1 MHQCEYLRK
10 TCLAKQFSAAMSADI
25 RYLLLTLQTIVRI
38 LIGTRDYLF

>member
-10 TCLAKQFSAAMSADI
+10 TCLAGQFSVTMSADI

-38 LIGTRDYLF
+38 